1 MKIDWMWLL
10 IGLALGYLVGP
21 MIVGTIKGK
30 ATKKAS

>member
-21 MIVGTIKGK
+21 MIVGTLKGK
-30 ATKKAS
+30 TKKTA